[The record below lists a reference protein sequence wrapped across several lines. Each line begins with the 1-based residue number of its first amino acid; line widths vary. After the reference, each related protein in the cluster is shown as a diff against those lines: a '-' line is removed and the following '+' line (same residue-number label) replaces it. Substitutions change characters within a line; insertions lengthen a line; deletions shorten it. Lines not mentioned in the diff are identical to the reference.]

1 MPCGLGIA
9 PTKYSEPRNGTQAS
23 GRVGEMNAKRLQKL
37 SKLAVT
43 PERRNGVSPPAT
55 RRLSC
60 ASHLNM
66 CAQGE
71 DGAFY
76 LRGARITPPT
86 GLTTSSDHGRELT
99 IEGGSSSK

>member
-43 PERRNGVSPPAT
+43 PERR
-55 RRLSC
+55 
-60 ASHLNM
+60 
-66 CAQGE
+66 E